1 MAFFNFSSPHQRT
14 KRRTPEI
21 MMLVVLALIP
31 GVLIHSYLYGF
42 AIYVQILL
50 AVFTA
55 ILTEACFLK
64 LRNKPILIHI
74 KDYSAIV
81 TAILLAISIPSLAPW
96 WVIVIGTSF
105 AIVIVK
111 HLYGGLGQNIFN
123 PAMAGY
129 VVLLISFPVQMT
141 AWLPI
146 QSMQL
151 FPLPISDS
159 FSLIL
164 TGANIDGYT
173 VTQIKSTI
181 DGITMATPLETIRNA
196 LHTGNTISET
206 LTTSLFSFDS
216 LQGSQWVNFA
226 FLLGGVFLLKLRV
239 ILWHIPVAFIV
250 GMTVF
255 SFFAFASDPDIY
267 SSPLYHLFSGATML
281 GAFFILTDPV
291 TASTTVK
298 GRLIYGLL
306 CALLV
311 VVIRNLGGYPD
322 AVAFAVLLANMCV
335 PLIDYYSKPKVYGR
349 NR

>member
-1 MAFFNFSSPHQRT
+1 MAFFNTSSPHQRT

-21 MMLVVLALIP
+21 MMLVLLALLP
-31 GVLIHSYLYGF
+31 GVLVHSYLFGF

-50 AVFTA
+50 AVTTA
-55 ILTEACFLK
+55 ILCEACFLK
-64 LRNKPILIHI
+64 IRNKPILISL
-74 KDYSAIV
+74 KDYSAVV

-151 FPLPISDS
+151 FPLQISDA
-159 FSLIL
+159 FSLIF
-164 TGANIDGYT
+164 TGSNINDYT
-173 VTQIKSTI
+173 VTQIKSSI

-196 LHTGNTISET
+196 LHVGNTISET
-206 LTTSLFSFDS
+206 ITTPIFSLDS
-216 LQGSQWVNFA
+216 LQGSQWVNLA
-226 FLLGGVFLLKLRV
+226 FLAGGLLLLKLRV
-239 ILWHIPVAFIV
+239 ILWHIPAAFIV

-298 GRLIYGLL
+298 GRIIYGLL

-311 VVIRNLGGYPD
+311 IVIRNLGGYPD

-335 PLIDYYSKPKVYGR
+335 PLIDYYSKPKTYGR
-349 NR
+349 RR

>member
-21 MMLVVLALIP
+21 MMLVIMALVP
-31 GVLIHSYLYGF
+31 GVLVHSYLFGF

-50 AVFTA
+50 AVTTA
-55 ILTEACFLK
+55 VLCEACFLK
-64 LRNKPILIHI
+64 IRNKPILISL
-74 KDYSAIV
+74 KDYSAVV

-151 FPLPISDS
+151 FPLQISDA

-164 TGANIDGYT
+164 TGSNIDGYT
-173 VTQIKSTI
+173 VTQIRNSI

-206 LTTSLFSFDS
+206 ITTSLFSLDS
-216 LQGSQWVNFA
+216 LQGSQWVNLA
-226 FLLGGVFLLKLRV
+226 FLLGGLFLLKLRV
-239 ILWHIPVAFIV
+239 ILWHIPIAFIV
-250 GMTVF
+250 GITVF

-298 GRLIYGLL
+298 GRIIYGLL

-311 VVIRNLGGYPD
+311 IVIRNLGGYPD

-335 PLIDYYSKPKVYGR
+335 PLIDYYSKPKTYGR
-349 NR
+349 RR